1 MKNVEDFCLFMGGKV
16 NNYDGILADWYYM
29 GVLEI
34 LESRAN
40 QNSIS
45 REELAVCRAVTKIF
59 FCKLLEIIPE
69 NRLVKKKQPE
79 ERFLIKA
86 TDAIVELNRSLEPNI
101 KKAIDQF
108 LATHETK
115 ELTWA

>member
-16 NNYDGILADWYYM
+16 NSYDGILADWYYM
-29 GVLEI
+29 GVIEI

-45 REELAVCRAVTKIF
+45 REDLAVCRAITKIF
-59 FCKLLEIIPE
+59 FCKLVEIVPE
-69 NRLVKKKQPE
+69 NRLVKRKHPE

-86 TDAIVELNRSLEPNI
+86 TDSIVELNRTLKPYI
-101 KKAIDQF
+101 KKAIEQF
-108 LATHETK
+108 LATHETR
-115 ELTWA
+115 EPTWA